1 MNDRPEGTMDDGPDA
16 VERLG
21 ETSLSGWVYTLA
33 AAATL
38 LHFLFNGRY
47 GYFRDELYYAACG
60 EHLAWGY
67 VDHAPLIALIARL
80 TRALLGDSLFALRF
94 FPALAAAAKVYLAG
108 WMAREFSGGRF
119 AQFLAALTV
128 LLAPIYLT
136 FDNLLTMN
144 AFEPVFWMTCAAILL
159 RILNHG
165 SGKLWLWFGLVAG
178 IGTLNKHSMLFFA
191 SGIFAGLWLTAERRE
206 FARKWVWLG
215 GALAWLVLLPNPL
228 WEMRNGWPTIVMLH
242 TVIGTK
248 YARVTPW
255 EYLWQQSL
263 LTHPLTVLIWLA
275 GLWHLLRD
283 PAGRKYAALGWAYLV
298 VLAELIV
305 LHGKIYYLAPAYA
318 MLLAA
323 GAVWIELRIL
333 PRAGRWLKPA
343 IVAPL
348 AAGGLVAA
356 PLAMPILPVEMAVKY
371 SRFWDVDA
379 VRVENMP
386 MGKLPQLFAD
396 MHGWREQVQG
406 VAQVFH
412 ALPEEERPRCAVL
425 AYNYGQAAAVD
436 YFGPAYGLPKAISG
450 HNQYGFWGSRG
461 YSGEI
466 VIAIGFTEERLR
478 DLFAEVAPAA
488 REETRY
494 AMPEEAD
501 LTIYVC
507 RKPRRPL
514 KEVWKK
520 LRWLG

>member
-1 MNDRPEGTMDDGPDA
+1 MDDGPDA
-16 VERLG
+16 AERPG
-21 ETSLSGWVYTLA
+21 EISLTRWVYALA

-38 LHFLFNGRY
+38 LHFFFNGRY

-94 FPALAAAAKVYLAG
+94 FPALTAAAKVYLAA
-108 WMAREFSGGRF
+108 WMAREFGGRRF
-119 AQFLAALTV
+119 AQFLAALSV
-128 LLAPIYLT
+128 LVAPIYLT

-144 AFEPVFWMTCAAILL
+144 AFEPVFWMACAALLL
-159 RILNHG
+159 RILNGG

-191 SGIFAGLWLTAERRE
+191 SGIVAGLWLTAGRRE
-206 FARKWVWLG
+206 FAHKWAWLG
-215 GALAWLVLLPNPL
+215 GALAWLVFLPNLL
-228 WEMRNGWPTIVMLH
+228 WEIRNGWPTIVLLH

-263 LTHPLTVLIWLA
+263 LTSPLTAPIWLA
-275 GLWHLLRD
+275 GLWYLLHD

-298 VLAELIV
+298 VLAELIL
-305 LHGKIYYLAPAYA
+305 LHGKIYYLAPAYP

-333 PRAGRWLKPA
+333 PRAGRRLKPA
-343 IVAPL
+343 IVVL
-348 AAGGLVAA
+348 LIAGGLFAA
-356 PLAMPILPVEMAVKY
+356 PLAMPILSVEMAVKY
-371 SRFWDVDA
+371 CRFWDVEA

-386 MGKLPQLFAD
+386 LGDLPQLFAD

-406 VAQVFH
+406 VAQVFDG
-412 ALPEEERPRCAVL
+412 LPGEERARCAVL
-425 AYNYGQAAAVD
+425 AYNYGEAGALD
-436 YFGPAYGLPKAISG
+436 YLGPAYGLPKAISG
-450 HNQYGFWGSRG
+450 HNQYGPWGPRG

-478 DLFAEVAPAA
+478 ELFDEVTPAA
-488 REETRY
+488 RVETRY
-494 AMPEEAD
+494 AMPEEAY

-507 RKPRRPL
+507 RKPKRPL
-514 KEVWKK
+514 KEVWAK